1 MLFLQRYAATRRKY
15 ASTLINRPIVK
26 RLRGLQFMGAHLI
39 SYLIVSLSTLP
50 LAVVVIFSFRKTKGP
65 VFHPGFGLQ
74 SYQKILHDVPKTITN
89 SLLFSIIAVILI
101 VAIGTLL
108 GFVLSRKRNI
118 ASKLLDPLLMIPYIV
133 PGTVLGIG
141 LVVAFN
147 RKPLYLVGTAAIII
161 LSYFIRRLPY
171 SVRAS
176 ASILKQ
182 IDPAL
187 EEAGINLGSPP
198 ARTFRKVT
206 LPLMLPGIISGA
218 ILSWVTA
225 INELSSSIVLYV
237 GRTMTMPVRIYL
249 SVLDGLF
256 GTASALATF
265 LLVATGLALFIVNKF
280 LGLGRETIVA

>member
-1 MLFLQRYAATRRKY
+1 
-15 ASTLINRPIVK
+15 
-26 RLRGLQFMGAHLI
+26 
-39 SYLIVSLSTLP
+39 
-50 LAVVVIFSFRKTKGP
+50 
-65 VFHPGFGLQ
+65 
-74 SYQKILHDVPKTITN
+74 VPKTITN

-108 GFVLSRKRNI
+108 GFVLSLKRNI

-147 RKPLYLVGTAAIII
+147 RKPLYLTGTAAIII
-161 LSYFIRRLPY
+161 LSYFIRTLPY
-171 SVRAS
+171 SVRSS
-176 ASILKQ
+176 ASILRQ

-187 EEAGINLGSPP
+187 EEARIDLGLSP

-225 INELSSSIVLYV
+225 IYV

-280 LGLGRETIVA
+280 LVLGRETIGA

>member
-1 MLFLQRYAATRRKY
+1 M
-15 ASTLINRPIVK
+15 
-26 RLRGLQFMGAHLI
+26 
-39 SYLIVSLSTLP
+39 
-50 LAVVVIFSFRKTKGP
+50 
-65 VFHPGFGLQ
+65 
-74 SYQKILHDVPKTITN
+74 PKTITN

-108 GFVLSRKRNI
+108 GFVLSLKRNI

-161 LSYFIRRLPY
+161 LSYFIRTLPY
-171 SVRAS
+171 SVRSS
-176 ASILKQ
+176 ASILRQ

-187 EEAGINLGSPP
+187 EEARIDLGLSP

-225 INELSSSIVLYV
+225 IYV

-280 LGLGRETIVA
+280 LVLGRETIGA